1 MEAHTVTGER
11 QRVRREGE
19 EYLARYPEGRI
30 GSWSASLIDGR

>member
-19 EYLARYPEGRI
+19 EYLARYPRGPYRLP
-30 GSWSASLIDGR
+30 ARFAD